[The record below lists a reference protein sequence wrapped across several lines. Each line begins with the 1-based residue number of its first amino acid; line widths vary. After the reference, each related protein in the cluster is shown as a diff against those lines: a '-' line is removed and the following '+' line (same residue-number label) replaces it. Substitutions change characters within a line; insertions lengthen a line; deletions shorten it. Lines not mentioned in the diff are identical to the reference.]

1 MPLCRI
7 KRNVCLLLGY
17 TVVLAGWARAEE
29 GGRNPDAGIVVPD
42 QHAKL
47 GEVYYVVAAKA
58 PHVTFRSNAKVEKIK
73 GTSLQLAGYVVTPS
87 SAGAL
92 PAQLAAGK
100 FVMPVISLDTGNST
114 MNEHMQAKRWL
125 DNDAYP
131 TIEFTITDVTNVKL
145 AKEREDSTIYRAK
158 LVGTMSLVGHQKEL
172 TVNARITLK
181 PESEKTR
188 KIAPG
193 DLMTIR
199 SNFNV
204 VLADFGMG
212 IDDPGVE
219 AGKIAKKIKID
230 VNLTLSTQRPSATRR
245 ARPAEMSTSSS
256 GMPAG

>member
-1 MPLCRI
+1 NKTLW
-7 KRNVCLLLGY
+7 LLVGSA
-17 TVVLAGWARAEE
+17 VLFAGSTNAAEDARGE
-29 GGRNPDAGIVVPD
+29 GAGIVVPD
-42 QHAKL
+42 EHAKL
-47 GEVYYVVAAKA
+47 GEVYYVLAAKA

-73 GTSLQLAGYVVTPS
+73 GTSLQLAGYVVTPT

-100 FVMPVISLDTGNST
+100 FVLPVISLDTGNAS

-125 DNDAYP
+125 DNDGYP
-131 TIEFTITDVTNVKL
+131 VIEFTITDVTNVKL
-145 AKEREDSTIYRAK
+145 VREREDSTIYRAK
-158 LVGTMSLVGHQKEL
+158 LVGTLSLVGQEKEM

-204 VLADFGMG
+204 VLSEFGMG
-212 IDDPGVE
+212 INDPGIE

-230 VNLTLSTQRPSATRR
+230 VNLTLSTLRLNR
-245 ARPAEMSTSSS
+245 ARRVGPGEEEKLSKVR
-256 GMPAG
+256 PAG